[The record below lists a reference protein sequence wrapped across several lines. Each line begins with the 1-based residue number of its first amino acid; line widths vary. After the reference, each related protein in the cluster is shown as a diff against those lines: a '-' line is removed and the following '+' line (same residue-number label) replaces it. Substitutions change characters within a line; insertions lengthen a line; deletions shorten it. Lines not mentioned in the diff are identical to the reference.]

1 MDVNSFLA
9 FMVAAVSLTLLPGP
23 DNMFVITESLSRGFK
38 RGFSLSLG
46 LASGVLVHTLLT
58 ASGFALLIKEW
69 PALSWFIRLAG
80 AAYLL
85 YLAFGAWREK
95 PEAFQWKKAENTS
108 PKAFWSSFRKGFLM
122 NVLNPKVTLFFLAL
136 LPQFVSKEAVW
147 SSFFQML
154 FMGASFMLQAA
165 LIFSLMAA
173 LASYFGGFLQSPLFW
188 KWSRILQITILS
200 LIAVG
205 MLFLS

>member
-1 MDVNSFLA
+1 MDVNSFMA

-23 DNMFVITESLSRGFK
+23 DNMYVITESLSRGFK

-205 MLFLS
+205 MLFLR

>member
-9 FMVAAVSLTLLPGP
+9 FLVAAVSLTFLPGP
-23 DNMFVITESLSRGFK
+23 DNMYVITESLSRGFK

-85 YLAFGAWREK
+85 YLAYGAWREK
-95 PEAFQWKKAENTS
+95 PESFQWQKPENSS
-108 PKAFWSSFRKGFLM
+108 PKAFWTSFRKGFLM

-136 LPQFVSKEAVW
+136 LPQFVSDSAPW
-147 SSFFQML
+147 SSFGQML
-154 FMGASFMLQAA
+154 FLGATFMVQAA
-165 LIFSLMAA
+165 LIFSGMAA
-173 LASYFGGFLQSPLFW
+173 MASYFGSFLQSPTFW